1 LNPIL
6 AAAVQGAAKE
16 ATKEAPTMK
25 YALAVLMLLLPGIA
39 SAEETL
45 TGKCTTD
52 AASSYRSEGDRELFV
67 YDVENTCDF
76 RLSCELNIALLNAFG
91 LNLDHKI
98 VTIEPKSH
106 GSLVLWVKSASGMST
121 RRHTC
126 KQI

>member
-1 LNPIL
+1 
-6 AAAVQGAAKE
+6 
-16 ATKEAPTMK
+16 MK

-45 TGKCTTD
+45 TEKCTSD
-52 AASSYRSEGDRELFV
+52 AASSYGGEGDREFFA
-67 YDVENTCDF
+67 YDIENTCDF
-76 RLSCELNIALLNAFG
+76 RLSCELNIAILTAYG
-91 LNLDHKI
+91 LKLDHKI

-106 GSLVLWVKSASGMST
+106 GSLVLWIKSAGGMST

>member
-1 LNPIL
+1 
-6 AAAVQGAAKE
+6 
-16 ATKEAPTMK
+16 MK
-25 YALAVLMLLLPGIA
+25 YAFAVLMLLLPGIA
-39 SAEETL
+39 RAEETL
-45 TGKCTTD
+45 TSKCTTD
-52 AASSYRSEGDRELFV
+52 AASSYRSAGDRELFV

-91 LNLDHKI
+91 LNQDHKI

-106 GSLVLWVKSASGMST
+106 GSLMMWVKSAGGMST